1 MDYKTILLAIIRQVI
16 MGQTEDV
23 PELSSTDCT
32 ELLRLANLHDLGHIV
47 AYWIE
52 SNRAPAGDELLH
64 VYQRSRRHAVFRET
78 RQEYVKG
85 LLYQAL
91 EEAGIPFIPLK
102 GICIRALYPEGWMRT
117 SGDLDVLV
125 HEEDLNR
132 AVQVLNAQGF
142 ATDGRRQY
150 HDIALIH
157 SDIRVELHFNICED
171 METMDRVLRR
181 VWDYA
186 EPAEGCAYRVTDA
199 FFLFYHIAHM
209 CYHFKKGGCGL
220 RAFIDLRLMQRNGL
234 SDGEGL
240 TDLLRESCLLTFYES
255 VCRMAAVWFDGAAY
269 DPVTEAMEQYI
280 LGGGTY
286 GSPENRGAVVA
297 GSRTGRFSFLLHR
310 LFPSVNY
317 MKNKY
322 PVLTR
327 SKAAILLLP
336 FMYVYRVI
344 ETICGRNRSTIGGI
358 LSEYRSSYH
367 LDRDKI
373 DSTARLMEAVGLDKL

>member
-1 MDYKTILLAIIRQVI
+1 MDYKSILLAIIRQVI
-16 MGQTEDV
+16 MGQAEDV
-23 PELSSTDCT
+23 PELSTADCAA
-32 ELLRLANLHDLGHIV
+32 LLQLANLHDLGHIV

-52 SNRAPAGDELLH
+52 NNRAPAGDELLR

-78 RQEYVKG
+78 RQEYVRG
-85 LLYQAL
+85 ILYQAL

-132 AVQVLNAQGF
+132 AVQVLNAHDF
-142 ATDGRRQY
+142 VTDGRRQY

-157 SDIRVELHFNICED
+157 SDIRIELHFNICED
-171 METMDRVLRR
+171 METMDRVLCR

-186 EPAEGCAYRVTDA
+186 EPSSGSEYRETDT
-199 FFLFYHIAHM
+199 FFLFHHIAHM

-220 RAFIDLRLMQRNGL
+220 RAFIDLRLMQRAGF
-234 SDGEGL
+234 SDAGEL
-240 TDLLRESCLLTFYES
+240 TELLRESGLLTFYES

-269 DPVTEAMEQYI
+269 DPVTEAMEQYV
-280 LGGGTY
+280 LWGGTY
-286 GSPENRGAVVA
+286 GSSVNRGAVVA
-297 GSRTGRFSFLLHR
+297 GSRSGRFAFLWRR
-310 LFPSVNY
+310 LFPNVRY

-327 SKAAILLLP
+327 SKASILLLP

-344 ETICGRNRSTIGGI
+344 ETICGRNRSTVGDV
-358 LSEYRSSYH
+358 LSEYRSSRH
-367 LDRDKI
+367 IGRDKI